1 MPNLKRRVV
10 VTGLGIVSPLGCDCN
25 SVWQSLINGKSGIRN
40 IDTFDTSDLPVKI
53 AGTVVDFNPDKY
65 LEPKEQRKVDSFI
78 LYAIAAATDAYID
91 AKLYDSVDDI
101 NDKVSV
107 IIGSGIGGLQRL
119 YDTSVRLYTD
129 GPRRG
134 VSPFFIPSV
143 IGNMASG
150 LVAIKLGLKG
160 PNYCVTS
167 ACASSTHAIGEAF
180 HKIRDG
186 YCDYALTGGAED
198 VVCRLGIAGFAAA
211 KALSTNYNDNT
222 SKASRPWDKDRDGF
236 VMGQGAGVLVLET
249 YESAISRKA
258 TIYGEIVGYGASCDA
273 YHMISPDPSANG
285 EISSMR
291 SALIDANISPDNISY
306 VNAHGTSTK
315 LGDKMEIDAIREVFG
330 EYSNS
335 INISSTKS
343 ATGHLLGAAGAIEAI
358 FSIKSLQDNIV
369 PPTINLD
376 SPDDGFDLN
385 LTPNVAQK
393 RHVNY
398 VMSNS
403 FGFGGTN
410 GTLIFKKY

>member
-1 MPNLKRRVV
+1 MEKRRVV
-10 VTGLGIVSPLGCDCN
+10 ITGLGIVSPLGCN
-25 SVWQSLINGKSGIRN
+25 INTVWKSLINGESGIRT

-53 AGTVVDFNPDKY
+53 AGLVRDFNPDNY

-78 LYAIAAATDAYID
+78 LYALAAATDAYNDSKLDKSISNNID
-91 AKLYDSVDDI
+91 
-101 NDKVSV
+101 V

-119 YDTSVRLYTD
+119 YDTSIGLYND

-150 LVAIKLGLKG
+150 LIAIKLGLKG
-160 PNYCVTS
+160 TNYCITS

-211 KALSTNYNDNT
+211 KALSTSYNNDPT
-222 SKASRPWDKDRDGF
+222 KASRPWDKNRDGF
-236 VMGQGAGVLVLET
+236 VMGQGSGVLVLET
-249 YESAISRKA
+249 YESANGRGAK
-258 TIYGEIVGYGASCDA
+258 IYGEIIGYGSSCDA
-273 YHMISPDPSANG
+273 YHMTSPDPGADG
-285 EISSMR
+285 AIASMR
-291 SALIDANISPDNISY
+291 RALEDANITPDYINY

-315 LGDKMEIDAIREVFG
+315 LGDTMEIDAIKRVFG
-330 EYSNS
+330 EHVHK

-358 FSIKSLQDNIV
+358 FSLKSAQDNIV
-369 PPTINLD
+369 PPTLNLDNPDDEFININLT
-376 SPDDGFDLN
+376 SK
-385 LTPNVAQK
+385 VAQYK
-393 RHVNY
+393 HIDY

-410 GTLIFKKY
+410 GTLIFKKK

>member
-1 MPNLKRRVV
+1 MLNSKRRVV

-25 SVWQSLINGKSGIRN
+25 SVWHALISGRSGVRN
-40 IDTFDTSDLPVKI
+40 IDKFDTSDLPVKI
-53 AGTVVDFNPDKY
+53 AGTIIDFNPDKY

-78 LYAIAAATDAYID
+78 LYALAAATDAYMD
-91 AKLYDSVDDI
+91 SKLDNLVSD
-101 NDKVSV
+101 NVSV

-119 YDTSVRLYTD
+119 YDTSIGLYND

-160 PNYCVTS
+160 VNYCITS

-211 KALSTNYNDNT
+211 KALSTSYNDNP

-236 VMGQGAGVLVLET
+236 VIGQGAGVLILET
-249 YESAISRKA
+249 HESAISRNA
-258 TIYGEIVGYGASCDA
+258 TIYGEIIGYGASCDA
-273 YHMISPDPSANG
+273 YHMTSPDPSARG
-285 EISSMR
+285 AVISMNN
-291 SALIDANISPDNISY
+291 ALIDADISPNSIDYI
-306 VNAHGTSTK
+306 NAHGTSTK
-315 LGDKMEIDAIREVFG
+315 LGDKMEIDAIKEVFG
-330 EYSNS
+330 EYSNN
-335 INISSTKS
+335 INVSSTKS

-358 FSIKSLQDNIV
+358 FSIKSLQDNVV

-376 SPDDGFDLN
+376 NPDGNFDLN
-385 LTPNVAQK
+385 LTPNIAQT
-393 RHVNY
+393 RQIDY